1 MPDQTDPTRELIRR
15 AYADLSYSGD
25 NDFDGD
31 LADVVQRAGRPRV
44 QDDTA
49 DVITLAPR
57 RSRRRFAAVATFA
70 AAVVTILGVY
80 AASAGVRPGQS
91 VGAPTPNGSLTATPG
106 ATEEPGGTPTPA
118 SATPPV
124 SVPSVPQVLPS
135 SCASSWVMEL
145 AGTTFKVTE
154 ARGSCPALSLDRI
167 WLLDARS
174 GNGRVAPGDAVLWTI
189 VPVDGGKG
197 SVQPPF
203 TFRPRGWPGP
213 VAGHTYEVIYVS
225 QDLAPQLKPGDDAA
239 AAYETA
245 LSISRTVIA

>member
-1 MPDQTDPTRELIRR
+1 M
-15 AYADLSYSGD
+15 
-25 NDFDGD
+25 
-31 LADVVQRAGRPRV
+31 
-44 QDDTA
+44 
-49 DVITLAPR
+49 
-57 RSRRRFAAVATFA
+57 
-70 AAVVTILGVY
+70 
-80 AASAGVRPGQS
+80 
-91 VGAPTPNGSLTATPG
+91 
-106 ATEEPGGTPTPA
+106 
-118 SATPPV
+118 
-124 SVPSVPQVLPS
+124 
-135 SCASSWVMEL
+135 MEL

-197 SVQPPF
+197 PVQPPF
-203 TFRPRGWPGP
+203 TFRPGAWPGP